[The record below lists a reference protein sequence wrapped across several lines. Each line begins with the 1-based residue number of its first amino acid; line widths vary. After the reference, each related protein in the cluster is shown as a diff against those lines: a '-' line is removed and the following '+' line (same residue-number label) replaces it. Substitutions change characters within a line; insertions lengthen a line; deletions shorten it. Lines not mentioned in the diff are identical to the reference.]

1 MDRHRRDSRD
11 GGESKERR
19 RSKSRDRQERR
30 YSKGHED
37 SGGNKS
43 KSSRSEDR
51 SRSTRDNT
59 TSGEPSRKRSDNE
72 SRLTD
77 ESRERKPRDSDRTN
91 DTSNS
96 RRPVDDSKSSRVGR
110 DDAGNRDAVD
120 NTGRDAGRSSQRDS
134 SRKSETFKRS
144 DSNNGCKSSDGM
156 NSRTDKKPRR
166 SRSPSRR
173 ESNNDVNVN
182 SKEPTLKRSNSKDD
196 RGEAGRNGD
205 YRDEIVD
212 HKVRSVT
219 DNDGSSANKDDRSR
233 KGSGTREIDDHGR
246 ERRSRNVEVLKV
258 DSSSSSKREESNK
271 DIDSRR
277 RDSERNRG
285 DGNDRVARGESKG
298 DRVEGR
304 LQIADSL
311 GTGNP
316 DWRSRGATE
325 GKPVGEGSSMRRHQG
340 GPPPRNQN
348 QNQNQY
354 GPGSKG
360 EDFKPSDGNSS
371 WSSNNA
377 PFGGQELG
385 RDRGRGNRDD
395 FNGTSAHD
403 TGMWGTGMSM
413 GGAFAPKMPPFS
425 GWGNGTD
432 ERKGM
437 GGVMSGEGFNDDWR
451 QQQSQS
457 QQQFPYQEGSN
468 NFPGSAGGGGRG
480 GGDAHHAG
488 RMDHYS
494 APPFGDFNQN
504 YLWEWNQSQQQR
516 QQVNITICRVS
527 YLC

>member
-1 MDRHRRDSRD
+1 MDRQRRDSRD

-30 YSKGHED
+30 YSKGHEE
-37 SGGNKS
+37 SGGNRS
-43 KSSRSEDR
+43 KSSRSEER

-59 TSGEPSRKRSDNE
+59 TSGEPSRKRSDDE
-72 SRLTD
+72 SRVTD
-77 ESRERKPRDSDRTN
+77 ESRERKPRDSDRVS

-96 RRPVDDSKSSRVGR
+96 RRPVDDSKSSRGR

-120 NTGRDAGRSSQRDS
+120 NTGSEAGRSSQRDS
-134 SRKSETFKRS
+134 SRKSEALKRS

-182 SKEPTLKRSNSKDD
+182 SKEPTLKRSESKDTTGD
-196 RGEAGRNGD
+196 SGRNDD
-205 YRDEIVD
+205 YSDEKVD
-212 HKVRSVT
+212 HKVRAVT
-219 DNDGSSANKDDRSR
+219 DNDSSNANKDDRSR

-246 ERRSRNVEVLKV
+246 DRRSRNVDPLKV

-316 DWRSRGATE
+316 DWRSRVATE
-325 GKPVGEGSSMRRHQG
+325 GKPVSEGSSMRRHQG

-360 EDFKPSDGNSS
+360 EEFKPSDGNGNN

-377 PFGGQELG
+377 SFGGQELG

-395 FNGTSAHD
+395 FNGSSAHD

-413 GGAFAPKMPPFS
+413 GGAFAPKMPPYS
-425 GWGNGTD
+425 GRNGTD

-437 GGVMSGEGFNDDWR
+437 GGAMSGESFNDDWR
-451 QQQSQS
+451 QQQSQ
-457 QQQFPYQEGSN
+457 QFPYQEGSN
-468 NFPGSAGGGGRG
+468 IYSGGAGGGGAG
-480 GGDAHHAG
+480 GGNAHHAS

-504 YLWEWNQSQQQR
+504 QQWEWNQSQQR
-516 QQVNITICRVS
+516 HQVTITVCRI
-527 YLC
+527 YYPYPY